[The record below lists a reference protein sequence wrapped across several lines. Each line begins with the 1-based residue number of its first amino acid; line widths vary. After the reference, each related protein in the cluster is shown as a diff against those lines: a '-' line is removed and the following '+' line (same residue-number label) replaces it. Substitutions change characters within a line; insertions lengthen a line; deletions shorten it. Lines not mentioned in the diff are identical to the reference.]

1 MQQPHSMEKYVLY
14 VIILLQV
21 FTYCPLFDKYILYL
35 LCIAL
40 PVLYY
45 KFDTNLRITLQK
57 ATEPCQFPRRSKPEE
72 IIESCEPLSKYES
85 VITSELLLVRK

>member
-40 PVLYY
+40 PILYY
-45 KFDTNLRITLQK
+45 KYDPNIRLTFQK
-57 ATEPCQFPRRSKPEE
+57 ATEPLQSPRRCKPEE
-72 IIESCEPLSKYES
+72 IIECCEPLSKYES